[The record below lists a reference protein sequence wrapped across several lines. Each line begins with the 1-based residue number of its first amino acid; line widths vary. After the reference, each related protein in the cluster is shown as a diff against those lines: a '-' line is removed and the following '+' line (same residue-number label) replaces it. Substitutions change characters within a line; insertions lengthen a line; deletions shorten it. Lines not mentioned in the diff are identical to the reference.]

1 MDSLHYTV
9 HFMITKLYFH
19 VDTVMRKEP
28 WVEILLCLYWFTSY
42 DDVAGSDDLGAAEV
56 FYKVSK

>member
-9 HFMITKLYFH
+9 HFTITKLYFH
-19 VDTVMRKEP
+19 VDTVMRKES
-28 WVEILLCLYWFTSY
+28 WVEILLCLSICLLLY
-42 DDVAGSDDLGAAEV
+42 DIAGSDDLGAAEV